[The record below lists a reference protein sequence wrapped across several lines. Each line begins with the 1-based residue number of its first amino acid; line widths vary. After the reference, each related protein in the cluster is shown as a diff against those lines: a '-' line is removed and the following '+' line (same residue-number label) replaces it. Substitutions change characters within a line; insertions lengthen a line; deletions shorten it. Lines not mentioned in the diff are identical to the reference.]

1 MWATSFLPSSRER
14 ASMAKRLRLMMSSPI
29 RFMRWSSF
37 SWSTRMVADTLGLP
51 ASDAAAPF
59 SAGLAWAGLDAA
71 GGVGAGLGAGCGAGA
86 GFGAAAGCGVGT
98 GCGAGSGLGSA
109 FGSGTGAGSG
119 FGAGADAAG
128 AADGKDAAGASAG
141 AGPPERSRVRA
152 ALIISTRIAHSWPK
166 ISSMASKD
174 RPALRA

>member
-1 MWATSFLPSSRER
+1 
-14 ASMAKRLRLMMSSPI
+14 MAKRLRLMMSSPI